1 MEQQFCLLV
10 DCGHFGYEKLVR
22 IGDEQHDYACILG
35 VTGTLKAIMDDPD
48 GGETE
53 QRKILDKF
61 CRREAIRE
69 ANRSRE
75 LKTLQCTYVPTVYA
89 QAKGTLIFT
98 EKSSKGAIWF
108 VKHYEEFY
116 QTILA
121 EIQSCTKD
129 SNSELKVSRAV
140 LVVFET
146 SQELHQCADNR
157 ALEPFKGVIQ
167 KLTPE
172 ISDEMVKKNIIEQ
185 ASFPGK
191 VTFMTRE
198 FGRGTDFKGTNKE
211 MNECGGVRSSLCSA
225 YNFLLCFAGSCYS
238 NIPQRRLY

>member
-35 VTGTLKAIMDDPD
+35 VTGTLKAIMDDAD
-48 GGETE
+48 GGVTE
-53 QRKILDKF
+53 QRKILEKF
-61 CRREAIRE
+61 CRREA
-69 ANRSRE
+69 NRNRE

-98 EKSSKGAIWF
+98 EKSTKGAIWF

-116 QTILA
+116 TTILK

-129 SNSELKVSRAV
+129 SNPALKVSRAV

-172 ISDEMVKKNIIEQ
+172 ISDETVKKNIIEQ